1 MRSAGSSRPESPL
14 PTRPGSD
21 VVRTVIVLMSL
32 LMLLTG
38 CGGDGQGNEVEFK
51 VPVSVREVGTG
62 TVEDRIVATGT
73 LRAERIVSLRSES
86 AGILQI
92 ASGAGGRR
100 LAEGDRVAAGQAIA
114 EITGEDVRL
123 AARTDSNRSRYQVA
137 LRDHESKKLLFEEGL
152 ISDTELQS
160 AESALADARL
170 ELDRSLF
177 TESRSKLLTP
187 IGGVLLQLARDES
200 GQPLADG
207 QLVAAGQTLAQV
219 ANTATLIAD
228 INLVGPDAARVIP
241 GQEVRLRHH
250 AWEDHSFAGKVI
262 RLAPSVDS
270 TTRTLRVEV
279 ELDNREGRLKPGM
292 FIEATVVAERRL
304 EAVVVPRA
312 AVTERAGRKVLFVL
326 KGQKVELR
334 EVGLGLGDD
343 DVVEV
348 RGGIASGERVV
359 IKGLETLTD
368 GARVRVSGS

>member
-1 MRSAGSSRPESPL
+1 
-14 PTRPGSD
+14 
-21 VVRTVIVLMSL
+21 VLL
-32 LMLLTG
+32 LAG
-38 CGGDGQGNEVEFK
+38 CGGGDQGNEVEFK
-51 VPVSVREVGTG
+51 VPVSVREVGTA

-73 LRAERIVSLRSES
+73 LRAERIVSLRAES
-86 AGILQI
+86 AGLLQI
-92 ASGAGGRR
+92 ATAASGRR
-100 LAEGDRVAAGQAIA
+100 LAEGDRVASGQAIA

-137 LRDHESKKLLFEEGL
+137 LRDYESKKLLFEEGL

-187 IGGVLLQLARDES
+187 MSGVLLQLARDEN

-207 QLVAAGQTLAQV
+207 QLVSAGQMLAQV
-219 ANTATLIAD
+219 ANTAKLVAD
-228 INLVGPDAARVIP
+228 INLVGPDAAKVKP

-250 AWEDHSFAGKVI
+250 AWEDSTFPGRVI
-262 RLAPSVDS
+262 RLAPSVDP

-279 ELDNREGRLKPGM
+279 ELDNRAGRLRPGM
-292 FIEATVVAERRL
+292 FIEATVVAERRAD
-304 EAVVVPRA
+304 AVVVPRA

-348 RGGIASGERVV
+348 RGGIESGERVV

>member
-1 MRSAGSSRPESPL
+1 MVNRFIA
-14 PTRPGSD
+14 
-21 VVRTVIVLMSL
+21 VLSL
-32 LMLLTG
+32 LLLSG
-38 CGGDGQGNEVEFK
+38 CGGGDQGNEVEFK
-51 VPVSVREVGTG
+51 VPVSVREVRTG

-73 LRAERIVSLRSES
+73 LRAERIISLRAES

-92 ASGAGGRR
+92 ATGPGGRR
-100 LAEGDRVAAGQAIA
+100 LAEGDRVVAGQVLL

-123 AARTDSNRSRYQVA
+123 AARTEANRSRYEAA
-137 LRDHESKKLLFEEGL
+137 LRDYESKKLLSEEGL
-152 ISDTELQS
+152 ISETELRP

-177 TESRSKLLTP
+177 TESRSKLVTP
-187 IGGVLLQLARDES
+187 IRGVILQLARDEQA
-200 GQPLADG
+200 QPLADG
-207 QLVAAGQTLAQV
+207 QLVSAGQTLAQV
-219 ANTATLIAD
+219 ADTTILIAD
-228 INLVGPDAARVIP
+228 INLVGPDAARVLP

-250 AWEDHSFAGKVI
+250 AWEDSTFAGKVI
-262 RLAPSVDS
+262 RLAPSVDP

-279 ELDNREGRLKPGM
+279 EMDNREGRLRPGM
-292 FIEATVVAERRL
+292 FIEATVVAERRPD
-304 EAVVVPRA
+304 AVVVPRV

-348 RGGIASGERVV
+348 RGGIEPGERVV
-359 IKGLETLTD
+359 VKGLETLTD

>member
-1 MRSAGSSRPESPL
+1 MRKA
-14 PTRPGSD
+14 
-21 VVRTVIVLMSL
+21 VVLMSSL
-32 LMLLTG
+32 LFLAG
-38 CGGDGQGNEVEFK
+38 CGGDDQGNEVEFR
-51 VPVSVREVGTG
+51 VPVSVREARTD
-62 TVEDRIVATGT
+62 TVEDRIVATGS
-73 LRAERIVSLRSES
+73 LRAERVVSLRSES

-92 ASGAGGRR
+92 ASGPSGRR
-100 LAEGDRVAAGQAIA
+100 LAEGDRVSEGQAIA

-137 LRDHESKKLLFEEGL
+137 LRDHESKKLLFAEGL
-152 ISDTELQS
+152 ISDNELQS

-177 TESRSKLLTP
+177 TESRSKLVTP
-187 IGGVLLQLARDES
+187 MSGVLLKLARDES

-207 QLVAAGQTLAQV
+207 QMVSASQLLAQV
-219 ANTATLIAD
+219 ADTATLIAD
-228 INLVGPDAARVIP
+228 INLVGPDAARVKP
-241 GQEVRLRHH
+241 GQVVRLRHH
-250 AWEDHSFAGKVI
+250 AWEDTSFEGKVI
-262 RLAPSVDS
+262 RLAPSVDP

-279 ELDNREGRLKPGM
+279 TLNNRDGRLRPGM
-292 FIEATVVAERRL
+292 FIEATVVAERRPD
-304 EAVVVPRA
+304 AVVVPRA

-343 DVVEV
+343 DMVEV
-348 RGGIASGERVV
+348 LGGIESGDRVV

>member
-1 MRSAGSSRPESPL
+1 M
-14 PTRPGSD
+14 
-21 VVRTVIVLMSL
+21 RTVLILMTL
-32 LMLLTG
+32 LLLLTG
-38 CGGDGQGNEVEFK
+38 CGGGGQGNEVEFR
-51 VPVSVREVGTG
+51 VPVSVREVGTD

-73 LRAERIVSLRSES
+73 LRAERIVSLRAES

-92 ASGAGGRR
+92 ATSASGRR
-100 LAEGDRVAAGQAIA
+100 LAEGDRVATGQAIA

-137 LRDHESKKLLFEEGL
+137 LRDFESKKLLFAEGL
-152 ISDTELQS
+152 ISDNELQS
-160 AESALADARL
+160 AESGLADARL

-187 IGGVLLQLARDES
+187 MSGVLLQLARDEN

-207 QLVAAGQTLAQV
+207 QLVSAGQMLAQV

-228 INLVGPDAARVIP
+228 INLVGPDAARVRP
-241 GQEVRLRHH
+241 GQVVRLRHH
-250 AWEDHSFAGKVI
+250 AWEDSTFAGKVI
-262 RLAPSVDS
+262 RLAPSVDP
-270 TTRTLRVEV
+270 TTRTLRIEV
-279 ELDNREGRLKPGM
+279 GLDNRDGKLRPGM
-292 FIEATVVAERRL
+292 FIEATVVAERRPD
-304 EAVVVPRA
+304 AVVVPRA

-343 DVVEV
+343 DMVEV
-348 RGGIASGERVV
+348 RGGIEPGDRVV
-359 IKGLETLTD
+359 TKGLETLTD